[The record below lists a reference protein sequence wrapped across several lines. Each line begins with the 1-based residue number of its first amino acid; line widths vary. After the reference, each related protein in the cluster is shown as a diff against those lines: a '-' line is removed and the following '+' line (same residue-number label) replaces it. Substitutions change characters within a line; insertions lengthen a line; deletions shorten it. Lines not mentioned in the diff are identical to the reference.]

1 MVVVVNGDIG
11 HVVVIVNIA
20 AIKVV
25 AVGYDVVV
33 IVAGEIGNVDGVLV
47 VVIIVIVAFVTV
59 VIVVIIIIV
68 IVIIVAVT
76 VYGVFTTS
84 SLLLPVTLATLMAF

>member
-25 AVGYDVVV
+25 AVGNDVVV

-68 IVIIVAVT
+68 IIIII
-76 VYGVFTTS
+76 TS
-84 SLLLPVTLATLMAF
+84 CFRRLTRARPDSGRTRPR